1 MLRIF
6 EYMRILQTRTT
17 DCLKLPSYFLRTV
30 RNKTTK
36 IVENFNSST
45 TLETYQF
52 STFNF
57 MYKVCVYILYEGHLS
72 LCINI
77 IQTNFTVLYSFG
89 CRYINKLA
97 RRNVAIFVCFVH
109 TYCICIIAFL
119 AFPWLAEC
127 SEASFLHILS

>member
-1 MLRIF
+1 MLLYFFNLQIMYNF
-6 EYMRILQTRTT
+6 KINHFLCESKFCYEFKYMRILQTRTT

-30 RNKTTK
+30 QNKTTK
-36 IVENFNSST
+36 

-77 IQTNFTVLYSFG
+77 IQTNFTVLYTLG

-109 TYCICIIAFL
+109 TYQICIIAFL
-119 AFPWLAEC
+119 AF
-127 SEASFLHILS
+127 S